1 MHRLMAH
8 QVNPLRTLLTDEFKE
23 INTENYED
31 YFDKAQEEVARLK
44 VENTEL
50 LASNEKL
57 TKKLVKKKNEL
68 EIEKTNSNT
77 FRLYIQE
84 LNAKVQQLERAA
96 PPFNSPTIH
105 PVQNPI
111 SNTVI
116 NEEFVERL
124 VIEKSG
130 LESQIC
136 EQKREI
142 ELLSSELISCK
153 NELTNKTEFQ
163 TNASALAQ
171 EVTKLETD
179 ILLKIQQLEE
189 SNSYSLKL
197 EAECKLGKQL
207 FQDALNSI
215 SAEKEE
221 IQQQLE
227 KEKGLNEKL
236 HLDIEQL
243 NNLNE
248 LQNSKLTEHL
258 KEMDTSQSN
267 EEKLQINKLENENT
281 QLKDDAHILSAKIEE
296 QNLQLIEAKQSQQ
309 NNEITQILI
318 ETKEKQISD
327 LKIEIMGQQAKDQTY
342 QTQVGKQMKELNEE
356 LKLLKS
362 DYTDLQNFF
371 KSENEK
377 FLALETEKHTH
388 EELID
393 VLLGQIEK
401 LTQSK
406 KENEQRI
413 YELEIQ
419 VSGNPSQDLL
429 QLNENIRSLEEK
441 IRYLEEKENEL
452 TELKG
457 TFKIMSKESNNL
469 TVEIEGMK
477 TKLGVGGANNGK
489 LKEEVTKLG
498 LQMKEKDNKI
508 EEMRWEIEELT
519 EANNTVKSEKQRCK
533 QDMVKQDEQLI
544 ETLVELSRIRT
555 FGRDIEGKL
564 SEDIDR
570 LKLELEKSRDL
581 WRQNLESQQ
590 QSEVSGNPSQDLLQL
605 NENIRNLEEKIRYLE
620 EKEGELTELKG
631 TFKIMSKESNKEQE
645 IQLEIGDLKTEL
657 KTAKNKL
664 KSEKKSSQIDKQL
677 ITKLNSDIMKL
688 PEADPG
694 PKIADLERQL
704 FETERA
710 RIETEQKLGDM
721 ATEIANRDSKIQI
734 LDQNIVILQNK
745 GQVAQATPPPLMP
758 SNPSKQKEDKK
769 LAQKLSKDSKQKHT
783 DTYGATPGATLS
795 ELTPQIIP
803 VANRSGKSSTKIAF
817 RPGMN
822 VNTVKLKSLP
832 NLAEHQGKQVIYQM
846 NKRYELGILMV
857 LFETT
862 TKLGLRSVTGKYAG
876 IKLHNPVGNCSGE
889 FRTKRLFECEQNYG
903 ICVPYEDVLVP
914 VV

>member
-1 MHRLMAH
+1 MAH
-8 QVNPLRTLLTDEFKE
+8 QVNPLRTLVTDEFKE

-31 YFDKAQEEVARLK
+31 YFDKAQEEVVRLK

-130 LESQIC
+130 FESQIF

-142 ELLSSELISCK
+142 ELLNSELISCK
-153 NELTNKTEFQ
+153 GELTNKTESQ
-163 TNASALAQ
+163 ANASALAQ

-221 IQQQLE
+221 IQQQLDRE
-227 KEKGLNEKL
+227 RGLNEKL

-267 EEKLQINKLENENT
+267 EDKLQMNQLENENT

-309 NNEITQILI
+309 NNEKTQILI
-318 ETKEKQISD
+318 ETKEKLISD
-327 LKIEIMGQQAKDQTY
+327 LKMEILDQQAKDQTY
-342 QTQVGKQMKELNEE
+342 QTQVEKQIKELNEE
-356 LKLLKS
+356 LEQLKS
-362 DYTDLQNFF
+362 DYTDLEKFF

-377 FLALETEKHTH
+377 FLALETGKHTL
-388 EELID
+388 EEVIDTLI
-393 VLLGQIEK
+393 GEIEK
-401 LTQSK
+401 LTESK
-406 KENEQRI
+406 KENEQNI
-413 YELEIQ
+413 KELE
-419 VSGNPSQDLL
+419 SSFEKLT
-429 QLNENIRSLEEK
+429 NE
-441 IRYLEEKENEL
+441 
-452 TELKG
+452 
-457 TFKIMSKESNNL
+457 SKAL
-469 TVEIEGMK
+469 
-477 TKLGVGGANNGK
+477 
-489 LKEEVTKLG
+489 
-498 LQMKEKDNKI
+498 
-508 EEMRWEIEELT
+508 
-519 EANNTVKSEKQRCK
+519 
-533 QDMVKQDEQLI
+533 
-544 ETLVELSRIRT
+544 
-555 FGRDIEGKL
+555 
-564 SEDIDR
+564 
-570 LKLELEKSRDL
+570 
-581 WRQNLESQQ
+581 
-590 QSEVSGNPSQDLLQL
+590 
-605 NENIRNLEEKIRYLE
+605 
-620 EKEGELTELKG
+620 
-631 TFKIMSKESNKEQE
+631 E
-645 IQLEIGDLKTEL
+645 IQLEESKNEFNKLQEKGEEYYQNSQQQIDDLKTEL
-657 KTAKNKL
+657 ETAMNELKINRKNSGISKL
-664 KSEKKSSQIDKQL
+664 L
-677 ITKLNSDIMKL
+677 ITKLNSEIMKL
-688 PEADPG
+688 Q
-694 PKIADLERQL
+694 ERQL
-704 FETERA
+704 LETERT
-710 RIETEQKLGDM
+710 RIEM

-734 LDQNIVILQNK
+734 LNQDITILQNK
-745 GQVAQATPPPLMP
+745 GQVAQATPPPVMP

-769 LAQKLSKDSKQKHT
+769 LVQKLSKESKHKHT

-803 VANRSGKSSTKIAF
+803 VANKSAKSSTKIAF
-817 RPGMN
+817 RPGMS
-822 VNTVKLKSLP
+822 VNTIKLKSLP

-857 LFETT
+857 LFDAP

-889 FRTKRLFECEQNYG
+889 FRTKRLFDCEQNYG
-903 ICVPYEDVLVP
+903 IFVAYEDVLVP